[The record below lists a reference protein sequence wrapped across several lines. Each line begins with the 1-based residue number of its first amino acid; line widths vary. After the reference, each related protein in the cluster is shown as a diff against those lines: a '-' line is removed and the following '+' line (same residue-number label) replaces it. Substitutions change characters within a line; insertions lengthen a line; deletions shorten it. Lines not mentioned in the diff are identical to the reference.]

1 MSLLHLGAQVF
12 AISETPSTE
21 TQLFDLMNL
30 GQQVAVTY
38 GPSNDEHLLRQA
50 LNFAQADIVIH
61 LGEFGSLQDTDK
73 NPVELFSKS
82 ILSTNLLMNLMR
94 ETASVRSVVV
104 VSSDKV
110 YERTSNTNS
119 INEDCK
125 VAAKEILPTAK
136 LCSELI
142 ALSYRHSYFNPT
154 KYNKHK
160 IAIATARLGS
170 SIGGGDFARTS
181 LVPQI
186 VRSLLDGSSLE
197 IRNPNSVRP
206 WIHVL
211 DQVNGLLKLSE
222 ALYLKGP
229 KLAETYNLG
238 ATEYRSVGDVASEFA
253 NSWLKEGTSSLTL
266 NEEKVDSAS
275 SIHNRLNSTLAL
287 QHFGW
292 KPCWDLSTSLTK
304 TVEWYQGYYRG
315 DSVQHSVQSL
325 TDFFLKKNQCLTS
338 NIK

>member
-12 AISETPSTE
+12 AISETPSNDTP
-21 TQLFDLMNL
+21 LFDLMNL
-30 GQQVAVTY
+30 GQKLAITY

-50 LNFAQADIVIH
+50 LNFAQADVVIH

-82 ILSTNLLMNLMR
+82 FLGTNLLMNLMR

-110 YERTSNTNS
+110 YQRSQNSTS

-142 ALSYRHSYFNPT
+142 ALSYRHSYFNPA

-170 SIGGGDFARTS
+170 SIGGGDFDSTS
-181 LVPQI
+181 LIPQI
-186 VRSLLDGSSLE
+186 VQSLLDGSSLE

-206 WIHVL
+206 WIHVF

-222 ALYLKGP
+222 ALYIKGP

-238 ATEYRSVGDVASEFA
+238 ATEYRSVGEVAREFA
-253 NSWLKEGTSSLTL
+253 TSWLKKENASLTL
-266 NEEKVDSAS
+266 NEEKVDSAL
-275 SIHNRLNSTLAL
+275 SIHNRLDSTLAL
-287 QHFGW
+287 QHLDW
-292 KPCWDLSTSLTK
+292 KPSWDLSTSLTK
-304 TVEWYQGYYRG
+304 TVEWYQGYYQG
-315 DSVQHSVQSL
+315 SSIESSTQQDIHN
-325 TDFFLKKNQCLTS
+325 FFANPTV
-338 NIK
+338 I

>member
-1 MSLLHLGAQVF
+1 MSLSHLGAQVF
-12 AISETPSTE
+12 AISETPATD

-30 GQQVAVTY
+30 GQQLAVTY

-50 LNFAQADIVIH
+50 LNFAQADVVIH

-82 ILSTNLLMNLMR
+82 FLSTNLLMNLMR

-110 YERTSNTNS
+110 YERTQNSTS

-136 LCSELI
+136 LCSELM
-142 ALSYRHSYFNPT
+142 ALSYRHSYFNPA

-170 SIGGGDFARTS
+170 SIGGGDFSGAS

-222 ALYLKGP
+222 ALYVRGP

-238 ATEYRSVGDVASEFA
+238 ATEYRSVGEVAHEFA
-253 NSWLKEGTSSLTL
+253 RSWLKEDQAILTL
-266 NEEKVDSAS
+266 NEQKVDSAL
-275 SIHNRLNSTLAL
+275 SIHNRLDSSLAL
-287 QHFGW
+287 QHLGW
-292 KPCWDLSTSLTK
+292 KPSWDLSTSIEK
-304 TVEWYQGYYRG
+304 TVKWYQGFYRG
-315 DSVQHSVQSL
+315 ASIQLSTQDL
-325 TDFFLKKNQCLTS
+325 KDFFS
-338 NIK
+338 

>member
-12 AISETPSTE
+12 AISEATSNE

-30 GQQVAVTY
+30 GQKLAVTY

-50 LNFAQADIVIH
+50 LNFAQADVVIH
-61 LGEFGSLQDTDK
+61 LGEFGSLQGNEQ

-82 ILSTNLLMNLMR
+82 FISTNLLMNLLR

-110 YERTSNTNS
+110 YERILSS
-119 INEDCK
+119 AAINEDCK

-142 ALSYRHSYFNPT
+142 ALSYRHSYFNPA

-160 IAIATARLGS
+160 VAIATARLGS
-170 SIGGGDFARTS
+170 SIGGGDFSSSS

-211 DQVNGLLKLSE
+211 DQVNGLLQLSE
-222 ALYLKGP
+222 ALYVKGP

-238 ATEYRSVGDVASEFA
+238 AAEYRTVGEVAREFA
-253 NSWLKEGTSSLTL
+253 GVWLKEDQAHLTL
-266 NEEKVDSAS
+266 NERKVDSAL
-275 SIHNRLNSTLAL
+275 SIHNRLDSALAL

-292 KPCWDLSTSLTK
+292 KPSWDLSTAINR

-315 DSVQHSVQSL
+315 SSVLLSVQELQR
-325 TDFFLKKNQCLTS
+325 FFA
-338 NIK
+338 